1 MGWSRAVWTALA
13 AAVVLAP
20 SALAG
25 GGNYAFDG
33 GSAADRA
40 QVRAALRASEFDWSV
55 VPAPVVVHIVPG
67 AFPHATP
74 GEIWLDPALLRTGTF
89 SWAVVQDEY
98 AHQVDF
104 LVFDDADRAALSS
117 ALGASVWCHNSVA
130 GLPHAVYGCERFTST
145 FVWAYWPSAA
155 NAYRPLSAHDE
166 AASMPKARFRA
177 LVGQLLGRRRL
188 LPAPALG

>member
-1 MGWSRAVWTALA
+1 MGWSRAVWKAFA
-13 AAVVLAP
+13 AALLLAP

-25 GGNYAFDG
+25 GGNYGFDG
-33 GSAADRA
+33 GSPADRA
-40 QVRAALRASEFDWSV
+40 QVRAALGASEFDWSV
-55 VPAPVVVHIVPG
+55 VPSRVVVHIVPG

-74 GEIWLDPALLRTGTF
+74 GEIWLDPALLRTGKF
-89 SWAVVQDEY
+89 SWSVVQDEY

-104 LVFDDADRAALSS
+104 LVFDDIDRAALSS
-117 ALGASVWCHNSVA
+117 ALGTSVWCHDSIA
-130 GLPHAVYGCERFTST
+130 GLAHAAYGCERFTST

-155 NAYRPLSAHDE
+155 NAYRPLSARDE

-177 LVGQLLGRRRL
+177 LVGELLGRRRQ